1 MQQGNLFSSQVDDGE
16 ETGKRKNCYRLKTE
30 TYNQIPTLK
39 KKNTKKT
46 YQPNAKCGP
55 CLDLDF
61 KKIFF
66 KI

>member
-1 MQQGNLFSSQVDDGE
+1 M
-16 ETGKRKNCYRLKTE
+16 TGKKQGKGRTVKQKHIIKF
-30 TYNQIPTLK
+30 QHK
-39 KKNTKKT
+39 KQKQKT

-61 KKIFF
+61 KRIFF